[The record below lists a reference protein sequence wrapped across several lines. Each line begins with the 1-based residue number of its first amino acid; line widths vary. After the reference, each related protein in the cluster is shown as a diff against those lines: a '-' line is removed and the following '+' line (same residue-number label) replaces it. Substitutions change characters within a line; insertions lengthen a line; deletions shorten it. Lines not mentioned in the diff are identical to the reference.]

1 MPLPSAF
8 GLRRPFRRERR
19 RGLGEESALPSASS
33 RTRGGRGIA
42 PVAGDGGCLAD
53 SSQPEAKARCDA
65 TSRPPML
72 SGSAR
77 IREHLGS

>member
-42 PVAGDGGCLAD
+42 PVAGRGGFVAARGQG
-53 SSQPEAKARCDA
+53 SMRCDEPSA
-65 TSRPPML
+65 NAERVREDSRA
-72 SGSAR
+72 SGF
-77 IREHLGS
+77 IV